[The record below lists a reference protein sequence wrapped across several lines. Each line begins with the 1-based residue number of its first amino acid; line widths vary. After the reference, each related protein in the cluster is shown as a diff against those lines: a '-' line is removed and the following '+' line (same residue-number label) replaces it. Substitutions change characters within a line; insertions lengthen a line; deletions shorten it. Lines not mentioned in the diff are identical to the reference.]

1 MKYNNEVSEGIE
13 KQSDLPNEVE
23 KSEAKYLPNEVGSSE
38 VHDLPDE
45 VGDKTDVGGEKQY
58 YDDNGKLYSVDNEL
72 VVISEYSING
82 CDYKTDEQSRINS
95 AIGKIQTKNHEGR
108 SPIEESMENTGRG
121 DQKKTDDKGHL
132 IVERSNGGNGL
143 ENRIHMDS
151 KLTIKEKQDLADKV
165 AQDYNAKTNPYQRAL
180 NKGVEGVKETL
191 NGGVSFAETDNIYF
205 KDDGTKC
212 IVKIQ
217 ATGNRTKDFDAA
229 NKAMDLEETPDGYVW
244 HHIDDYNVEDGT
256 ITLELVEDEVH
267 NASKPHSGGCA
278 QYDAVNGPSYNP
290 PRKGDMWNV

>member
-1 MKYNNEVSEGIE
+1 MIISLVEGTEVAIAIEESELLDVELSKMPQNMESGEMPSVIE
-13 KQSDLPNEVE
+13 EELEKELPH
-23 KSEAKYLPNEVGSSE
+23 KK
-38 VHDLPDE
+38 D
-45 VGDKTDVGGEKQY
+45 
-58 YDDNGKLYSVDNEL
+58 
-72 VVISEYSING
+72 
-82 CDYKTDEQSRINS
+82 NS
-95 AIGKIQTKNHEGR
+95 AIELPVFFGDEDDGIPSAIEKNNELTLEEKMKITDALNYEICDDKLREM
-108 SPIEESMENTGRG
+108 PKKIIEEQIDGQAEDGYNA
-121 DQKKTDDKGHL
+121 K
-132 IVERSNGGNGL
+132 E
-143 ENRIHMDS
+143 
-151 KLTIKEKQDLADKV
+151 LTIKEKQDLADKV

>member
-45 VGDKTDVGGEKQY
+45 VGDKTD
-58 YDDNGKLYSVDNEL
+58 
-72 VVISEYSING
+72 
-82 CDYKTDEQSRINS
+82 
-95 AIGKIQTKNHEGR
+95 
-108 SPIEESMENTGRG
+108 
-121 DQKKTDDKGHL
+121 DKGHL

-143 ENRIHMDS
+143 ENRIHMES
-151 KLTIKEKQDLADKV
+151 ELTIKEKQDLADKV

-290 PRKGDMWNV
+290 PRKGDMCNV